1 LQQSNTEYFSRL
13 VRALRCRVS
22 RYAYYGLAIAIAI
35 AAVAL
40 ATIAAVVLA
49 GEPVTLANM
58 YAAQRSNP
66 TLLAM
71 DAMP

>member
-22 RYAYYGLAIAIAI
+22 RYAYYGLAIAI